1 MNLCPQTLEDNVQ
14 RHCVPTQ
21 SVGINQLGTQSQIK
35 AEQKGVLNIK
45 AQADGF
51 STTASGNSVPSGA
64 KEMNRST
71 L

>member
-14 RHCVPTQ
+14 RHYELTQ

-35 AEQKGVLNIK
+35 AEQKGVLK
-45 AQADGF
+45 TEAQANSF